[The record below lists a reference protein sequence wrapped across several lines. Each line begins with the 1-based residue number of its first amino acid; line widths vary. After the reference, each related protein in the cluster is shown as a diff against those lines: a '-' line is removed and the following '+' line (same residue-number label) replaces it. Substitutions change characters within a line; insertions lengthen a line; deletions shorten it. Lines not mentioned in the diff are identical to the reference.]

1 MLGASDGP
9 DSASRAMARSALE
22 RASTNPQQPASP
34 SELTALGN
42 RQALALGD
50 WLSQQATAPTHL
62 YSSPL
67 RRVQETWRQVQRR
80 CPKAA
85 VLEVVRDRRLTEI
98 DQGIFTGLTWPE
110 AQKDYPQLC
119 KTLELS
125 VDWQPVPGA
134 ESPSDCRRRANALV
148 SAWLSQ
154 HSNEDCLWVISHGGF
169 LSHLVS
175 ELLGCDRTWGYAISP
190 TALFELE
197 LDLSRWFQDQD
208 NRFNAALWKIHRFNS
223 NEHLFEMIS
232 T

>member
-9 DSASRAMARSALE
+9 DSASRAAGLL
-22 RASTNPQQPASP
+22 ASENQQQSASP
-34 SELTALGN
+34 RELTALGN
-42 RQALALGD
+42 RQASALGD
-50 WLSQQATAPTHL
+50 WLSQQVTLPTHL

-67 RRVQETWRQVQRR
+67 RRVQETWEQVQQR
-80 CPKAA
+80 CPRAA
-85 VLEVVRDRRLTEI
+85 ALEVVRDRRLTEI
-98 DQGIFTGLTWPE
+98 NQGIFTGLTWPE

-148 SAWLSQ
+148 SAWLNR

-197 LDLSRWFQDQD
+197 LDLSRWFHDQD
-208 NRFNAALWKIHRFNS
+208 NRFNAALWKINRFNS
-223 NEHLFEMIS
+223 VEHLAEAIS
-232 T
+232 A